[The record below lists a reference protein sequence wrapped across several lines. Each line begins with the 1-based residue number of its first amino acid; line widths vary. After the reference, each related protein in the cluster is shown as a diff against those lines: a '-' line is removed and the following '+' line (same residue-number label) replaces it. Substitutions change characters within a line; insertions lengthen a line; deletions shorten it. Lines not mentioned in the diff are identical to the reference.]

1 MIVRPAVGLTAGDA
15 SLAVYTWSPEVR
27 PRAVIQIVH
36 GMCEHVGRY
45 GGLATQ
51 LAVAGFAV
59 VAHDQ
64 RGHGHTVAGPQDLGF
79 IAERGGW
86 RLLVDDVKTVQAYGR
101 TLWPDTPVI
110 LLGHSMGSFVAQ
122 QFIAEQGR
130 SLIGAALSGS
140 SGRPSALAKAGVWL
154 AKLERWRIG
163 PRGRSA
169 LLTKLGFGRMNGEI
183 VAPRSDF
190 DWLSRDRAIVDA
202 YVADPL
208 CGFPVATQF
217 WIDLL
222 EALDAI
228 AGPAV
233 IAGVPKALPV
243 CLLSG
248 EADPVGEFGQGV
260 RRLAAAYSA
269 AGLTRVTLRLYPGAR
284 HEVFNE
290 TNRAEVVADLLAWC
304 DTVAPPR

>member
-1 MIVRPAVGLTAGDA
+1 MIVQPAMKLPAGDA
-15 SLAVYTWSPEVR
+15 SLATYVWSPEQR
-27 PRAVIQIVH
+27 PRAIIQIVH
-36 GMCEHVGRY
+36 GMCEHAGRY
-45 GGLATQ
+45 AGLAAQ
-51 LAVAGFAV
+51 LAAAGFAV

-64 RGHGHTVAGPQDLGF
+64 RGHGQTAAGPEDLGF
-79 IAERGGW
+79 IAERDGW
-86 RLLVDDVKTVQAYGR
+86 RLLLDDVKKVQAYGR
-101 TLWPDTPVI
+101 TLWPDTQVI

-122 QFIAEQGR
+122 QFIAEQGGG
-130 SLIGAALSGS
+130 LLGAVLSGS
-140 SGRPSALAKAGVWL
+140 NGRPSALAKAGVWL

-169 LLTKLGFGRMNGEI
+169 LLTKLGFGRMNKGI
-183 VAPRSDF
+183 AAPRCNF
-190 DWLSRDRAIVDA
+190 DWLSRDNAMVDA
-202 YVADPL
+202 YLADPL

-233 IAGVPKALPV
+233 IAGVPKALPI

-260 RRLAAAYSA
+260 RRLAVTYAA

>member
-1 MIVRPAVGLTAGDA
+1 
-15 SLAVYTWSPEVR
+15 
-27 PRAVIQIVH
+27 
-36 GMCEHVGRY
+36 
-45 GGLATQ
+45 
-51 LAVAGFAV
+51 
-59 VAHDQ
+59 
-64 RGHGHTVAGPQDLGF
+64 
-79 IAERGGW
+79 
-86 RLLVDDVKTVQAYGR
+86 
-101 TLWPDTPVI
+101 
-110 LLGHSMGSFVAQ
+110 MGSFVAQ
-122 QFIAEQGR
+122 QFIAEQGG
-130 SLIGAALSGS
+130 SLLGAVLTGS
-140 SGRPSALAKAGVWL
+140 NGPPSALAKAGVWL

-169 LLTKLGFGRMNGEI
+169 LLTKLGFGRMNERI
-183 VAPRSDF
+183 AAPRCDF
-190 DWLSRDRAIVDA
+190 DWLSRDNAIVEA
-202 YVADPL
+202 YLADPL

-222 EALDAI
+222 EALDVI

-248 EADPVGEFGQGV
+248 DADPVGEFGQGV
-260 RRLAAAYSA
+260 RRLAAAYAA

-284 HEVFNE
+284 HEVLNE